1 MLQLAVRSNIHPL
14 ICVAGKA
21 QDHVKSMIDTSKGDT
36 IVDYRNGDEA
46 VVQGIKDALKGQK
59 LEYAYDAVSE
69 KGSIKNIASVLDSK
83 TGKSTFV
90 LPPPGGWTGKFPELG
105 ETQQSKWRHST
116 WMFRIATAD
125 RFKAPRMLDPYMVHS
140 RTLVS
145 FIANTSRGAWR
156 KAFSGARSKKSSQA
170 VSAACRRA
178 SRT

>member
-1 MLQLAVRSNIHPL
+1 M
-14 ICVAGKA
+14 G
-21 QDHVKSMIDTSKGDT
+21 KSMIDTSKGDT

-69 KGSIKNIASVLDSK
+69 KGSIKNIASVLIPRRARARLC
-83 TGKSTFV
+83 F
-90 LPPPGGWTGKFPELG
+90 
-105 ETQQSKWRHST
+105 RHRAAGRASSLNSG
-116 WMFRIATAD
+116 RRSRAQ
-125 RFKAPRMLDPYMVHS
+125 RMWVPFTVHS

-145 FIANTSRGAWR
+145 STADTSRVVWR